1 VGSRHYCF
9 LNFVVGRKILLHI
22 MSDEKVEDRHVP
34 VAVQCKSAK
43 CTIQPCLN
51 IIYKPRKIFNLKYYK
66 ILRHT
71 ITLRKQYTS
80 SGILALDAVLP
91 LPVVVRTVH
100 WTKTPLDSPAMDRPS
115 TPIKSSILQNQAE
128 SCGFETKFSQS
139 HRVLSSSMRCLFR

>member
-1 VGSRHYCF
+1 MVGF
-9 LNFVVGRKILLHI
+9 
-22 MSDEKVEDRHVP
+22 EKDGKRRVP
-34 VAVQCKSAK
+34 FAVQCKSVK

-51 IIYKPRKIFNLKYYK
+51 IIYNLKYYK

-115 TPIKSSILQNQAE
+115 TPIKSSILQKVVV
-128 SCGFETKFSQS
+128 SKRSF
-139 HRVLSSSMRCLFR
+139 HRVIEYEYCPLPCVVYFFILFTELE